1 MTEKHKQT
9 IKSALIAYK
18 YDAGRRALRE
28 EAKVGMDI
36 SDADIAN
43 ALKMLDDD
51 VFYAELKDQDRDSDH
66 DRTVKMTV
74 HSNRGT
80 HLTIAADGY
89 GDLVSFDGAPVIMEL
104 YEGTLRVLVW
114 SDINS
119 EDPSHTIDL
128 AGAKES
134 AREEPTKCHTL
145 TQSADASVTAKVN

>member
-36 SDADIAN
+36 SDADIAS

-51 VFYAELKDQDRDSDH
+51 VLYTELKDQDGDH
-66 DRTVKMTV
+66 DGTVKMTV

-114 SDINS
+114 GDINS
-119 EDPSHTIDL
+119 EEPTHTISL
-128 AGAKES
+128 ADAKES
-134 AREEPTKCHTL
+134 NRQEDEVEQCE
-145 TQSADASVTAKVN
+145 S